1 MNALPPERRPTK
13 TGNLP
18 GVGKLAPAGFAAT
31 DADHSEE
38 AAVAA
43 IATEGSTRWLRIKP
57 WLIGAGLLLIGA
69 MVFDALHKVLREVQY
84 AQIVHAMQHTPTL
97 HIGMALLCTMASY
110 FALTGYDASSLR
122 YVGAT
127 LKNSTIRLTS
137 FIAYALGNTIGL
149 GVLTGGTVR
158 MRLYTAAG
166 VEASQVAQAIAFNA
180 SAFGLGIT
188 TFGAAGLL
196 WGAPQVAPLFH
207 LSPWLLQ
214 LASAATLAGVAALI
228 VLCMRRRSLMLFGRW
243 ELKLPEG
250 WLAVRQLLIS
260 GADLIF
266 AAATLWFLLPSHGMH
281 GGVSLPTFA
290 AFYAIA
296 MALGVISHVPGGLGV
311 FEAVILMAWGPHAPA
326 GQIAGALV
334 LYRIIYFLLPLLIA
348 AALLAILELRASL
361 LAPIAPIARAAVRL
375 SPGLMTALVLVAGIM
390 LLVSGVTPTTDDA
403 EEMLRLNV
411 PLFVVEASHLIGSVA
426 GLAMLFVARGLLH
439 RLDAAWWAALVLTIV
454 AGILA
459 LPKGIAISEL
469 LVLSLL
475 TGLLVISRKQF
486 DRRSS
491 LFAQSFEP
499 GWLLAVASVIGGC
512 AGILFFAY
520 QDVDYAD
527 RLWWQFAFDGY
538 APRAMRTLLVVATLA
553 VAIGLRQLLRKPDGH
568 AGPPPAQ
575 ELERARLIVRDQP
588 AADACLVLMGD
599 KSLLFSGSGKS
610 FIMYA
615 KQGRSWIALSDPV
628 GAQTE
633 WPELIWRFIEMADS
647 HGGRAAFYKVRPQ
660 TLPLYLDAGMRAYK
674 LGEEAYVPLHDFSLQ
689 GPRRANLRHGV
700 KRGEREGLRF
710 EVVPAAQV
718 PAIMP
723 QLRAISDAWL
733 TMHNT
738 REKGFSLGAFDETY
752 ILRQPVATVWKDDT
766 IVAFATLMAPEV
778 QRIEASIDLM
788 RQRDDS
794 PAGTMDFLF
803 ANMMLYCQAQGYQR
817 FGLGMAPMSGMQQNR
832 LASRW
837 HRFGRMMFQH
847 GERFYNF
854 RGLRSFKDKFDPAW
868 EARYLI
874 AAGGLAP
881 LFTFSDVAALINGSL
896 KGAIGK

>member
-1 MNALPPERRPTK
+1 MPFITPLQD
-13 TGNLP
+13 P
-18 GVGKLAPAGFAAT
+18 GSMPDI
-31 DADHSEE
+31 DAD
-38 AAVAA
+38 AD
-43 IATEGSTRWLRIKP
+43 TGRWTHVRP
-57 WLIGAGLLLIGA
+57 WLTGAGLLLIGA
-69 MVFDALHKVLREVQY
+69 LVFDALRAVLRNVHY
-84 AQIVHAMQHTPTL
+84 ADIVRTMQHTPPL
-97 HIGMALLCTMASY
+97 SLALALLCTCASY
-110 FALTGYDASSLR
+110 LALTGYDASSLR

-127 LKNSTIRLTS
+127 LKGSTIRLTS

-166 VEASQVAQAIAFNA
+166 VEATQVAQAIAFNA
-180 SAFGLGIT
+180 SAFGLGMT

-196 WGAPQVAPLFH
+196 WGAPQVAPLLH
-207 LSPWLLQ
+207 VPPLPVQVL
-214 LASAATLAGVAALI
+214 SAAALLGVAAL
-228 VLCMRRRSLMLFGRW
+228 VALCMRRRSLLLFGRW
-243 ELKLPEG
+243 TLKLPEG

-260 GADLIF
+260 AADLAA
-266 AAATLWFLLPSHGMH
+266 AAATLWFLLPDHG
-281 GGVSLPTFA
+281 VPLPTFA
-290 AFYAIA
+290 AFYALA

-326 GQIAGALV
+326 GAIAGALV
-334 LYRIIYFLLPLLIA
+334 MYRIVYFLLPLLLA
-348 AALLAILELRASL
+348 AGLLASLELRSSSVL
-361 LAPIAPIARAAVRL
+361 APIARAAVRL

-390 LLVSGVTPTTDDA
+390 LLVSGVTPTTDNA
-403 EEMLRLNV
+403 EEMLRMNV

-439 RLDAAWWAALVLTIV
+439 RLDAAWWAALVLTVV
-454 AGILA
+454 AALLA

-475 TGLLVISRKQF
+475 TLLLVISRKQF

-491 LFAQSFEP
+491 LFAQTFEA
-499 GWLLAVASVIGGC
+499 GWLLAVASVIAGC
-512 AGILFFAY
+512 GGILFFAY
-520 QDVDYAD
+520 QDIDYAD

-538 APRAMRTLLVVATLA
+538 APRAMRTLLVVAILGVT
-553 VAIGLRQLLRKPDGH
+553 IGLRQLLRKPDGRP
-568 AGPPPAQ
+568 GKPDAQ
-575 ELERARLIVRDQP
+575 SLQRVGLIVQAQP
-588 AADACLVLMGD
+588 AADACLALMGD
-599 KSLLFSGSGKS
+599 KSLLFSASGRS

-615 KQGRSWIALSDPV
+615 KHRRSWIALSDPV
-628 GAQTE
+628 GAQEE
-633 WPELIWRFIEMADS
+633 WPELIWRFIEMADG

-710 EVVPAAQV
+710 EMVAAPQV
-718 PAIMP
+718 AAILP
-723 QLRAISDAWL
+723 ELRAISDAWL
-733 TMHNT
+733 AAQNT
-738 REKGFSLGAFDETY
+738 REKSFSLGAFEEPY
-752 ILRQPVATVWKDDT
+752 VLRQPAAVARQNGR
-766 IVAFATLMAPEV
+766 IVAFATLMAPAV
-778 QRIEASIDLM
+778 QRIEAAIDLM
-788 RQRDDS
+788 RQCDDA

-803 ANMMLYCQAQGYQR
+803 ANTMLYCQAQGYQR
-817 FGLGMAPMSGMQQNR
+817 FGLGMAPMSGMQAHQ

-847 GERFYNF
+847 GEWFYNF
-854 RGLRSFKDKFDPAW
+854 RGLRNFKDKFDPEW

-874 AAGGLAP
+874 AEGGLAP
-881 LFTFSDVAALINGSL
+881 LFTFSDVAALISGGL

>member
-1 MNALPPERRPTK
+1 MTSI
-13 TGNLP
+13 T
-18 GVGKLAPAGFAAT
+18 PAEDAT
-31 DADHSEE
+31 DAQD
-38 AAVAA
+38 APDANAGTGPWMRV
-43 IATEGSTRWLRIKP
+43 KP
-57 WLIGAGLLLIGA
+57 WAVGAGLLLIG
-69 MVFDALHKVLREVQY
+69 MLVFDALHKVLREVHY
-84 AQIVHAMQHTPTL
+84 AQIVHTMQHTPPL
-97 HIGMALLCTMASY
+97 SLALALLCTIASY
-110 FALTGYDASSLR
+110 LALTGYDASSLR

-127 LKNSTIRLTS
+127 LKGSTIGMTS

-180 SAFGLGIT
+180 SAFGLGMT

-196 WGAPQVAPLFH
+196 WGAPQVAPLLH
-207 LSPWLLQ
+207 MPPLLLQ
-214 LASAATLAGVAALI
+214 VLSAAALLGVAGLI
-228 VLCMRRRSLMLFGRW
+228 VLCVRRRSVLLFGRW
-243 ELKLPEG
+243 TLKLPEG
-250 WLAVRQLLIS
+250 WLAIRQLLIS
-260 GADLIF
+260 GADLT
-266 AAATLWFLLPSHGMH
+266 AAAAALWFLLPHHG
-281 GGVSLPTFA
+281 VPLPTFA
-290 AFYAIA
+290 AFYAVA

-326 GQIAGALV
+326 GEIAGALV
-334 LYRIIYFLLPLLIA
+334 MYRIIYFLLPLLIA
-348 AALLAILELRASL
+348 AGVLASLELRSSVL
-361 LAPIAPIARAAVRL
+361 APIARAAVRL

-439 RLDAAWWAALVLTIV
+439 RLDAAWWAALVLTVV
-454 AGILA
+454 AAILA
-459 LPKGIAISEL
+459 LPKGIAISEF

-475 TGLLVISRKQF
+475 TTLLVISRKQF

-491 LFAQSFEP
+491 LFAQTFEA
-499 GWLLAVASVIGGC
+499 GWLLAVASVIAGC

-527 RLWWQFAFDGY
+527 RLWWQFAFDDY
-538 APRAMRTLLVVATLA
+538 APRAMRTLLVVAILG
-553 VAIGLRQLLRKPDGH
+553 VAIGLRQLLRKPDRKVGR
-568 AGPPPAQ
+568 PDAQ
-575 ELERARLIVRDQP
+575 ALERARLIVQSQP
-588 AADACLVLMGD
+588 AADACLALMGD
-599 KSLLFSGSGKS
+599 KNLLFSASGNS

-615 KQGRSWIALSDPV
+615 KHRRSWIALSDPI
-628 GAQTE
+628 GAQQE
-633 WPELIWRFIEMADS
+633 WPELIWRFIEMADA
-647 HGGRAAFYKVRPQ
+647 HGGRAGFYKVRPQ

-700 KRGEREGLRF
+700 KRAEREGLTF
-710 EVVPAAQV
+710 EVIPLPQV
-718 PAIMP
+718 PAVLP
-723 QLRAISDAWL
+723 QIRAISDAWL
-733 TMHNT
+733 TAQNA
-738 REKGFSLGAFDETY
+738 REKGFSLGSFDEQY
-752 ILRQPVATVWKDDT
+752 ILRQPVAVVRKEAR

-778 QRIEASIDLM
+778 LRIEASIDLM
-788 RQRDDS
+788 RQEADA
-794 PAGTMDFLF
+794 PAGTMEFLF

-817 FGLGMAPMSGMQQNR
+817 FGLGMAPMSGMQEHQ

-837 HRFGRMMFQH
+837 HRFGRLIFQH

-854 RGLRSFKDKFDPAW
+854 RGLRSFKDKFDPEW

-874 AAGGLAP
+874 AEGGLAP
-881 LFTFSDVAALINGSL
+881 VFTFSDVAALINGGL